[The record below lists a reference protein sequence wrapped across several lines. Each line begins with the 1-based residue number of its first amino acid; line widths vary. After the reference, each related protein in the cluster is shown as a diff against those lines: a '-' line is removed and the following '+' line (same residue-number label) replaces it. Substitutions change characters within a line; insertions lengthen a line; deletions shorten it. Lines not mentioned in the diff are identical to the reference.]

1 MQVSYNEFVSNLSN
15 SLQKNNQLEKIIAK
29 FQKYYNLIPVIGAE
43 IEFYLSS
50 NIDISEF
57 ETLTSKY
64 LVRAKILKIKKEKG
78 NNQFEIDLPPSK
90 DLINYINEI
99 SNVKLA
105 LENIA
110 KKLGGNINFYPKPFL
125 NDYGNS
131 MHFHINFISGDNV
144 DKWGSIDYI
153 VQLNSE
159 SIRADEFKDESAQ
172 AVPKVGEYR
181 RVLRNSLVSSDRDDA
196 IAKSLCHYMLDTFLI
211 FMPNEEDY
219 LRLDKNFMAPT
230 NISFGGNNRTVAV
243 RIPDSYP
250 KRLEHRLASPI
261 TDPYIAIF
269 TILKSIL
276 LGFQY
281 PENINNITKIYG
293 NAFDE
298 QYNLISLPN
307 SPSESFKLFKPEFYE
322 ED

>member
-1 MQVSYNEFVSNLSN
+1 MQISYNEFVSNLAN
-15 SLQKNNQLEKIIAK
+15 NLQRNKQLEKIITR
-29 FQKYYNLIPVIGAE
+29 FQKDYNLIPVIGVE

-50 NIDISEF
+50 NIDISKF

-64 LVRAKILKIKKEKG
+64 LAQQKISKIKKERG
-78 NNQFEIDLPPSK
+78 NNQYEVDLPPST

-99 SNVKLA
+99 SKVKLV

-110 KKLGGNINFYPKPFL
+110 SELKGDINFSPKPFL

-131 MHFHINFISGDNV
+131 MHFHINFIADDNV
-144 DKWGSIDYI
+144 EDIVVKSALFGYNESRVEPIRIGEPMSNDVDKGRSFDYM
-153 VQLNSE
+153 
-159 SIRADEFKDESAQ
+159 
-172 AVPKVGEYR
+172 
-181 RVLRNSLVSSDRDDA
+181 

-211 FMPNEEDY
+211 FMPNEQDY

-230 NISFGGNNRTVAV
+230 NISFGGNNRTVAL
-243 RIPDSYP
+243 RIPDSMP
-250 KRLEHRLASPI
+250 KRLEHRLSSPS

-276 LGFQY
+276 LGFQF
-281 PENINNITKIYG
+281 PENINDITKIYG

-298 QYNLISLPN
+298 QYNLISLPK
-307 SPSESFKLFKPEFYE
+307 SPEESFKLFKPKFFE

>member
-1 MQVSYNEFVSNLSN
+1 M
-15 SLQKNNQLEKIIAK
+15 
-29 FQKYYNLIPVIGAE
+29 E
-43 IEFYLSS
+43 IEFYLSP
-50 NIDISEF
+50 NVDISKF
-57 ETLTSKY
+57 AILTSKY
-64 LVRAKILKIKKEKG
+64 LVQQKISKIKKEKG
-78 NNQFEIDLPPSK
+78 NNQFEIDLSPST

-99 SNVKLA
+99 STVKLA

-131 MHFHINFISGDNV
+131 MHFHINFISDDNV
-144 DKWGSIDYI
+144 RGDFTE
-153 VQLNSE
+153 V
-159 SIRADEFKDESAQ
+159 A
-172 AVPKVGEYR
+172 
-181 RVLRNSLVSSDRDDA
+181 
-196 IAKSLCHYMLDTFLI
+196 AKSLCHYMLDTFLI

-219 LRLDKNFMAPT
+219 LRIDKNFMAPT
-230 NISFGGNNRTVAV
+230 NISFGGNNRTVAL

-250 KRLEHRLASPI
+250 KRLEHRLASPT
-261 TDPYIAIF
+261 TDSYIAIF

-281 PENINNITKIYG
+281 PENINDITKIYG

-298 QYNLISLPN
+298 QYNLTSLPK
-307 SPSESFKLFKPEFYE
+307 SPNESFKLFKPEFFE